1 MSKINARSPFYL
13 SYTTP
18 TAPTPEFTCTIAN
31 LTGFEVDQEGVI
43 KEPSLAFG
51 SIKSFTS
58 SDSGFSNG
66 KYAAVTTCLLYTSPS
81 PRDRT
86 RSRMPSSA

>member
-51 SIKSFTS
+51 SIKSLQVVILVLAMAS
-58 SDSGFSNG
+58 MQQ
-66 KYAAVTTCLLYTSPS
+66 LQQLQHEQ
-81 PRDRT
+81 
-86 RSRMPSSA
+86 